1 MGIKIFFLKIAP
13 AIVLSVLALAIPE
26 IIMGSTPV
34 SRADQW
40 LFEFLFYGSG
50 VLLIREIIIKFKL
63 GWASVIILG
72 LAFGLTEEGLLLQS
86 VFNPGFLNLD
96 LSFGRV
102 GGVNW
107 VWAQF
112 IVGYHA
118 LFSISI
124 PVFLAEL
131 IFRKRQNLPW
141 LSKVWFWIIC
151 VVFAFSSLSF
161 YLIFHN
167 MSDFKTTPSH
177 YLIALAIII
186 VLVLIAFRIR
196 INQQVK
202 TESKPY
208 LSVVTGLIAFIG
220 SFMWLYGI
228 RLVFTK
234 GGGFMPWVI
243 QLFGLVALIVFVA
256 ILTRWSKWKWGVL
269 NQFSILCGGL
279 AAGLL
284 FGSSILLQQG
294 NKLDIY
300 SQVVFILGTI
310 ILMVLL
316 GKKLKRE
323 VSEINTESI

>member
-1 MGIKIFFLKIAP
+1 MKTLHFFQKIAP
-13 AIVLSVLALAIPE
+13 AVILSVLALAIPE

-34 SRADQW
+34 SHADQW

-50 VLLIREIIIKFKL
+50 ALLIREIVIKFKL
-63 GWASVIILG
+63 SWPSVIILG

-96 LSFGRV
+96 LSFGRFW
-102 GGVNW
+102 GVNW
-107 VWAQF
+107 VWTQF

-124 PVFLAEL
+124 PIFLTEM
-131 IFRKRQNLPW
+131 IFGKRKNVPW
-141 LSKVWFWIIC
+141 LSKIWFWIIGI
-151 VVFAFSSLSF
+151 VFVISGLLF
-161 YLIFHN
+161 YMIFHN
-167 MSDFKTTPSH
+167 MSGFETTPSH
-177 YLIALAIII
+177 YLFALAIII
-186 VLVLIAFRIR
+186 GLVLVAFRIR

-220 SFMWLYGI
+220 SFIWLFGL
-228 RLVFTK
+228 RMVFTK
-234 GGGFMPWVI
+234 GGGFLPWIV
-243 QLFGLVALIVFVA
+243 QLFGLVALIIIVA
-256 ILTRWSKWKWGVL
+256 ILTKWSKWRWGIL
-269 NQFSILCGGL
+269 NQFSILSGGL

-284 FGSSILLQQG
+284 HGSSILLQQG

-323 VSEINTESI
+323 VSDINT